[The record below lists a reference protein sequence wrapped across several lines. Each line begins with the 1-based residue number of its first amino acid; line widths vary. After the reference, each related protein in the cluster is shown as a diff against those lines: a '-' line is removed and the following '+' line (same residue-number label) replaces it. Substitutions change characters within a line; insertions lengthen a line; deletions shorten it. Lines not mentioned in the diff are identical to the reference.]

1 MISFNRPEYNNPNKH
16 YAKVKATF
24 DEEGNIMPLSL
35 SFDDTEYEIDR
46 VSDIRPA
53 ASLKSGGA
61 GIRYT
66 CTVDGKRTY
75 LFLEESRWFFELA
88 E

>member
-1 MISFNRPEYNNPNKH
+1 MKNYVEVTAVFDKEGVITPTE
-16 YAKVKATF
+16 VKID
-24 DEEGNIMPLSL
+24 DERFEV
-35 SFDDTEYEIDR
+35 DR
-46 VSDIRPA
+46 VMDIRPA

-66 CTVDGKRTY
+66 CRIQGRETY
-75 LFLEESRWFFELA
+75 LFLEETRWFLELA

>member
-1 MISFNRPEYNNPNKH
+1 MKKYVEVLAKFDLDGKIVPFMIKLD
-16 YAKVKATF
+16 
-24 DEEGNIMPLSL
+24 DEK
-35 SFDDTEYEIDR
+35 YEIDR

-66 CTVDGKRTY
+66 CSIRGLNTY
-75 LFLEESRWFFELA
+75 LFLEETTWFIESA
-88 E
+88 AC

>member
-1 MISFNRPEYNNPNKH
+1 MKIYVEVIAH
-16 YAKVKATF
+16 F
-24 DEEGNIMPLSL
+24 DIDGEIIPMKIR
-35 SFDDTEYEIDR
+35 TEDEWFEVDR
-46 VSDIRPA
+46 VRDVRPA

-66 CTVDGKRTY
+66 CTVEGRPTY
-75 LFLEESRWFFELA
+75 LFLEETKWFIELV

>member
-1 MISFNRPEYNNPNKH
+1 MQRFNDIEYNNPNKH
-16 YAKVKATF
+16 FTDVVALF
-24 DEEGNIMPLSL
+24 DKEGNITPLSMTYE
-35 SFDDTEYEIDR
+35 DEEYGIDR
-46 VSDIRPA
+46 VIDVRPA

-66 CTVDGKRTY
+66 CYVDGKKTY
-75 LFLEESRWFFELA
+75 LFLEETRWFFEIV

>member
-1 MISFNRPEYNNPNKH
+1 MKNYVEVTAVFDKEGIITPI
-16 YAKVKATF
+16 AVKMD
-24 DEEGNIMPLSL
+24 DEKLEV
-35 SFDDTEYEIDR
+35 DR
-46 VSDIRPA
+46 VMDIRPA

-66 CTVDGKRTY
+66 CRIEGRETY
-75 LFLEESRWFFELA
+75 LFLEETRWFLELV